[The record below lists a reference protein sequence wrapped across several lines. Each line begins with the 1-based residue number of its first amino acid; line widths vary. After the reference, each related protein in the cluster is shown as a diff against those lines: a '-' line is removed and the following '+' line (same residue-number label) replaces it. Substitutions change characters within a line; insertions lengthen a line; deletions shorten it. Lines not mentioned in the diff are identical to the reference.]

1 MDINISH
8 ATNANQNSESAKNL
22 RNTLSKHEQV
32 RYECDLCRKIFQSV
46 GNINKHRKKK
56 NMKRTKQRRLEDRR
70 LNISVTTVNMRQ
82 SDPCVFPHI
91 YSGNTYIQPSIFE
104 TSVFSAFHMFLLT
117 MFVEVRYTLKN
128 FST

>member
-1 MDINISH
+1 MTIVDINISH

-56 NMKRTKQRRLEDRR
+56 NMKRTKHRRLEYRR
-70 LNISVTTVNMRQ
+70 LNISINTVNMSQ
-82 SDPCVFPHI
+82 NAWITLPHTI
-91 YSGNTYIQPSIFE
+91 TY
-104 TSVFSAFHMFLLT
+104 T
-117 MFVEVRYTLKN
+117 YD
-128 FST
+128 